1 PPMSRIF
8 DIANNYVEDLAALDP
23 NFATSIGVPGHETEL
38 TDYSPEG
45 WAKLADLNR
54 RTLPEVEATEPEG
67 EHDRIAR
74 DVMVERMRVRYD
86 LYEAGEYL
94 RDVKIIGSGM
104 SAVRSVFDQMPR
116 ATEQDWRH
124 IAGRLMAVPGALAG
138 YRASLS
144 KGLAEAKVAA
154 KRQALQCAGQAETW
168 SGLKAGTPSFF
179 STLVDAFDG
188 GGVNTDGL
196 RADLERGVR
205 GAEQAYAELRSFLLD
220 TYLPKAAERDGAG
233 RERYA
238 LNSRVFNG
246 AELDLEETYRW
257 GWDELYRVEAEL
269 DATADKIQPGATV
282 AEALKLLETDP
293 ARSLD
298 SAEAF
303 QSWLQELHDQALD
316 DLDGTHFDIDPR
328 IKRVEVMIPPPGGAL
343 APYYTGPS
351 EDFTRPGRTW
361 WPLGTR
367 TRFPKWFQVTT
378 AYHEGVPGHHLQVGA
393 VRCFSDRLSR
403 YQRTAAFVSGHGEGW
418 ALYAERLMGELGY
431 LQNPDYELG
440 MLSAQAMRCVRVIVD
455 IGMHLELPIPATDR
469 FHPGETWNHDLAL
482 EFAVERSLQPREF
495 MASEIIRYLG
505 WPAQAISYKVGERA
519 WLAARE
525 AAKKREGAAF
535 DLKAFHTK
543 ALMLGPMGL
552 AQLEKE
558 MAR

>member
-1 PPMSRIF
+1 MSRIF

-220 TYLPKAAERDGAG
+220 TYLPKAAERDGSG

-469 FHPGETWNHDLAL
+469 FHPGETWTHDLAL

>member
-1 PPMSRIF
+1 MSRIF
-8 DIANNYVEDLAALDP
+8 EIANQYVEDLAALDP

-45 WAKLADLNR
+45 HAKVADLNR
-54 RTLPEVEATEPEG
+54 RTLSEVEGAAPESEP
-67 EHDRIAR
+67 DRIAR
-74 DVMVERMRVRYD
+74 DVMIERMRVRRD
-86 LYEAGEYL
+86 LYEAGEYQ

-116 ATEQDWRH
+116 ATEQEWRN
-124 IAGRLMAVPGALAG
+124 IAGRLGAVPGALAG

-144 KGLAEAKVAA
+144 RGLAEGKLAA
-154 KRQALQCAGQAETW
+154 KRQALECAKQAETW
-168 SGLKAGTPSFF
+168 SGLKAGTASFF
-179 STLVDAFDG
+179 STLVDAFDRSG
-188 GGVNTDGL
+188 IAAGAVRGE
-196 RADLERGVR
+196 LEQAVR
-205 GAEQAYAELRSFLLD
+205 GAERAYAELRSFLLD
-220 TYLPKAAERDGAG
+220 TYLPKAAERDGSG
-233 RERYA
+233 SDRYA

-257 GWDELYRVEAEL
+257 GWDELYRVESEL
-269 DATADKIQPGATV
+269 AATAEKIQPGATV
-282 AEALKLLETDP
+282 AEALELLETDP
-293 ARSLD
+293 ARSID
-298 SAEAF
+298 TVEAF
-303 QSWLQELHDQALD
+303 QSWLQELHDRALD
-316 DLDGTHFDIDPR
+316 DLDGKHFDIDPR

-378 AYHEGVPGHHLQVGA
+378 AYHEGMPGHHLQVGA

-431 LQNPDYELG
+431 LENPDYELG

-455 IGMHLELPIPATDR
+455 IGMHLELSIPNTER
-469 FHPGETWNHDLAL
+469 FHPGETWTHDLAL

-525 AAKKREGAAF
+525 RATKRDGAAF

-558 MAR
+558 MAG